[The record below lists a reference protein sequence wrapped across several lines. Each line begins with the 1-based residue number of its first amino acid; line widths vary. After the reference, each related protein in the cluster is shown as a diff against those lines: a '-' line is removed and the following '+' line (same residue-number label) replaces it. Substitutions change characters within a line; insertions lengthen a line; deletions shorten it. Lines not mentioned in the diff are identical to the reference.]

1 MEQFLTSPTGYEVEY
16 CNNCE
21 REIELRWDINLDGFQ
36 AICPV
41 CGSRLM
47 LCDACQHRKEDVSE
61 YNPIMGCVTQGDCDY
76 CTETDSC
83 RFSRPQD
90 WWKVE

>member
-1 MEQFLTSPTGYEVEY
+1 MGKYLASSDGYEVEY
-16 CNNCE
+16 CSTCE
-21 REIELRWDINLDGFQ
+21 REIELRWNINEDGFQ

-47 LCDACQHRKEDVSE
+47 LCDACSHRTDEV
-61 YNPIMGCVTQGDCDY
+61 IVMCGDCDY

-83 RFSRPQD
+83 RFSRPKD
-90 WWKVE
+90 WWRVNDV

>member
-1 MEQFLTSPTGYEVEY
+1 MPEKFSTPYDGCEVEY
-16 CNNCE
+16 CNVCE
-21 REIELRWDINLDGFQ
+21 REIELRWDINKDGFQ

-47 LCDACQHRKEDVSE
+47 LCDACAHRYGDFKD
-61 YNPIMGCVTQGDCDY
+61 DCDY

-83 RFSRPQD
+83 RFSRKND
-90 WWKVE
+90 WWKDDG